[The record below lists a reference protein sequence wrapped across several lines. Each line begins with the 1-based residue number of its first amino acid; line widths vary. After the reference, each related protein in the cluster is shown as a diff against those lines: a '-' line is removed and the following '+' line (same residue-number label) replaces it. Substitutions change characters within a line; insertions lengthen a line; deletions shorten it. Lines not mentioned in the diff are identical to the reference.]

1 MELKPVRHMENDAC
15 EQAGGGLVRLKLRAD
30 VDGRS
35 RNIAGWAISDCA
47 ERDGEDWN
55 I

>member
-1 MELKPVRHMENDAC
+1 VELKPVRHMENDAC
-15 EQAGGGLVRLKLRAD
+15 EQAGGPLVRLKLRVD

-35 RNIAGWAISDCA
+35 RNI
-47 ERDGEDWN
+47 ERHPPIVGEQDREDWN